1 MIRKL
6 PTHSVIIMAI
16 ALACALG
23 TARAAMAERFYEGK
37 TIRFI
42 VPYGPGGGFDVQA
55 RLMARYLPRYIAGKP
70 TVIVQNMPGGG
81 GSIGPN
87 YVYNVSKP
95 DGLTIG
101 MVHGNQSIGQ
111 MTKLPGRKFKM
122 EKFSWI
128 GGTDFGPIVLAVKK
142 ESPYRTIDD
151 LRKAEKPLFFAAAS
165 RANNQSDYPVVLRE
179 YGGLNFKV
187 VLGYRG
193 SASGVAAIQRGE
205 ADGMAG
211 SLPALLRY
219 TNDLRIIIGNAR
231 ARSVIPDLIVDDK
244 IVTSK
249 EGRSLINALKVSQPI
264 GRGIMAPPG
273 VPQERLDI
281 LRGAWNELR
290 RNTKFLRELEKAT
303 FIKPE
308 DLKSAQEV
316 NETLAKVR
324 AIPQE
329 TWKVLRVKIQMQ

>member
-1 MIRKL
+1 MVRRL
-6 PTHSVIIMAI
+6 PTYSLIIMALV
-16 ALACALG
+16 LAFALG
-23 TARAAMAERFYEGK
+23 TVRVAMAEGFYEGK

-101 MVHGNQSIGQ
+101 LVHGNQSIAQ
-111 MTKLPGRKFKM
+111 MTKQPGRKFKM
-122 EKFSWI
+122 EKFSWM
-128 GGTDFGPIVLAVKK
+128 GGTDFGPIVLAINKK
-142 ESPYRTIDD
+142 FPYRTIDD
-151 LRKAEKPLFFAAAS
+151 FRKTKKPLFFAAAS
-165 RANNQSDYPVVLRE
+165 RANNQADYPVVLRE
-179 YGGLNFKV
+179 YGGLNFKI

-193 SASGVAAIQRGE
+193 SASGVAAVQRGE

-219 TNDLRIIIGNAR
+219 TNSLRIVIGNAR
-231 ARSVIPDLIVDDK
+231 ARSVIPDLIVDNE

-249 EGRSLINALKVSQPI
+249 EGRSLINALKSSQPI

-273 VPQERLDI
+273 VPQDRMEI
-281 LRGAWNELR
+281 LRAAWNELR
-290 RNTKFLRELEKAT
+290 GNKKFLRELEKAT
-303 FIKPE
+303 FIKPD
-308 DLKSAQEV
+308 DLQSAQEV

-329 TWKVLRVKIQMQ
+329 TWKTLRVKIQMQ